1 MQAVLGFLRI
11 FDIKYVLFI
20 FFQIKIENW
29 YNLGFMFILENC
41 MHEFGGGGVGVQT
54 PSPSKIPTFKFT
66 QEMEGSFLRVAI
78 KQKRKKIFAIGR
90 FFDGGNFPFILTRFS
105 YLLQSFYLMKNP
117 AKFLK
122 RAQLSH
128 HKYTAF

>member
-1 MQAVLGFLRI
+1 
-11 FDIKYVLFI
+11 
-20 FFQIKIENW
+20 
-29 YNLGFMFILENC
+29 MFILENC
-41 MHEFGGGGVGVQT
+41 MHEFGGGGEGSGSRPPPPRKFQL
-54 PSPSKIPTFKFT
+54 IKFT

-78 KQKRKKIFAIGR
+78 KQKRKKNFAIGR